1 MKRIK
6 HVVYSHRD
14 GLRWYFIDTERPHIG
29 PSYFISLNP
38 KDIKYLFIN
47 GLYLLLPPFRKTH
60 IKGYWQ

>member
-38 KDIKYLFIN
+38 KDIKYIIN
-47 GLYLLLPPFRKTH
+47 TH
-60 IKGYWQ
+60 HHKDHMEASQK

>member
-1 MKRIK
+1 MERIK

-14 GLRWYFIDTERPHIG
+14 GLRWYFIDTERPNIG

-38 KDIKYLFIN
+38 KDIKYLLIG
-47 GLYLLLPPFRKTH
+47 GLYLLLPPLKKSH